1 MKKKGITFGKVKI
14 QKLNRIALPKALLD
28 NLNLDIGSEIEL
40 FLDLE
45 KEEIKIK
52 EVKKNEK

>member
-1 MKKKGITFGKVKI
+1 
-14 QKLNRIALPKALLD
+14 LNRIALPKALLD

-52 EVKKNEK
+52 GVKKNEK

>member
-1 MKKKGITFGKVKI
+1 MMKKKAITFGRIKI
-14 QKLNRIALPKALLD
+14 QKLNRIALPKILLD
-28 NLNLDIGSEIEL
+28 NLNLKIGNEVEL

-52 EVKKNEK
+52 MVHK

>member
-1 MKKKGITFGKVKI
+1 MKKKEITFGKVKI

-52 EVKKNEK
+52 EGKKNEK